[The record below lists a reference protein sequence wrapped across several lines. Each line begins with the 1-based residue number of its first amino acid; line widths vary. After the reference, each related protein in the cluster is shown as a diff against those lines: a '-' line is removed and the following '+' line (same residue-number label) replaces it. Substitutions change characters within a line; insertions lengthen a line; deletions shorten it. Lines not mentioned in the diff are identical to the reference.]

1 MIVRNINFQVFQYIF
16 QTLFAKCNDISHYEQ
31 KENEFYRIVVLV
43 NRVHGDSVN
52 KRVARGE
59 MTRNIYSHL
68 LGSVSL

>member
-31 KENEFYRIVVLV
+31 KENEFYRIVVSV

-52 KRVARGE
+52 KRGRAWRDDPKHLFAF
-59 MTRNIYSHL
+59 TRK
-68 LGSVSL
+68 